1 MKKED
6 VAGLI
11 MYLIILAVALVFGL
25 TVLQP
30 YFAHST
36 FKLGIIYALYIAGAI
51 VVGVLSASILCEVGH
66 VLGAIAGKYNILSVC
81 ILRLMFAKED
91 GKLKVKLGQFD
102 GLTGETRVLPK
113 SEKSNPRPFLLFG
126 TLFNSLWLVG
136 CIIIFYF
143 NKDFIKT
150 TRSDMAYFF
159 LSVGVVVG
167 ICILYNIV
175 PFKLDSIN
183 DGYRLAMVSNPK
195 NKEAFNELLRVEH
208 EISQGNK
215 DVEIKTFTELTN
227 FTAELNMNK
236 VYLLLDNKKY
246 QEADEMLDIVLNS
259 KETVSYRVYL
269 RAISMKVFV
278 HVVSSTLE
286 DARKYIEEN
295 ITLQLRREISDDRS
309 LVSIRAYLLI
319 TGLVDNS
326 KSECILALNNVYRA
340 YKTTPKNR
348 RLAELTYFNQALDIV
363 NELHPKWEVD
373 KYRIVDEKIMPEKK
387 EEPKEEASE
396 EDKK

>member
-6 VAGLI
+6 ITGIL

-30 YFAHST
+30 YFVNST
-36 FKLGIIYALYIAGAI
+36 FKTGFLYALYIAGAI
-51 VVGVLSASILCEVGH
+51 VIGVVSAALLFEAGH
-66 VLGAIAGKYNILSVC
+66 VLGAIAGKYKILSVC
-81 ILRLMFAKED
+81 ILRLMFLKED

-102 GLTGETRVLPK
+102 GLTGETKVLPK
-113 SEKSNPRPFLLFG
+113 SEKSNPRPFLLLG

-136 CIIIFYF
+136 CIVIFYF
-143 NKDFIKT
+143 NKDMIKT
-150 TRSDMAYFF
+150 HNSDMAYFF

-167 ICILYNIV
+167 ICIVYNIV

-183 DGYRLAMVSNPK
+183 DGYRLAMISNPR
-195 NKEAFNELLRVEH
+195 NKEAFNELLRVEY
-208 EISQGNK
+208 EVSQGNTN
-215 DVEIKTFTELTN
+215 VEIKTFTELTN

-236 VYLLLDNKKY
+236 VYVLLDNKKY
-246 QEADEMLDIVLNS
+246 QEADEMLDIVLKS
-259 KETVSYRVYL
+259 KDNVSYRVYL

-278 HVVSSTLE
+278 HVVSSSLD
-286 DARKYIEEN
+286 DAKKYIEDN
-295 ITLQLRREISDDRS
+295 ITLQLRREISDDHS

-326 KSECILALNNVYRA
+326 KSECLLALNNVYRA
-340 YKTTPKNR
+340 YKSTPKNR
-348 RLAELTYFNQALDIV
+348 RLAELTYFNQAIDIV
-363 NELHPKWEVD
+363 HELHPKWEVD
-373 KYRIVDEKIMPEKK
+373 KYRIVDEKVAPQNNEPPE
-387 EEPKEEASE
+387 EEQ